1 MVAGLGWTAQ
11 AASNLPSS
19 DWYAVIWNRSADT
32 LHWVN
37 NATELASMP
46 RPQLPGET
54 GEGLGFNTRFYVSP
68 DGSYMV
74 QIAPL
79 ENERQG
85 IGFYDFQS
93 GEWIQ
98 THETQ
103 PGEFVIWAER
113 NPFSFNSGI
122 VALGLVSGEND
133 WRVIAFE
140 TTTGNAIAQ
149 FDNTHPGIPAD
160 YLPANRAPS
169 VAYVQLDEALN
180 QWRVHVR
187 FVQLGPSHEPVSQ
200 PALVWTLQTDGV
212 STSDFHPFLGDF
224 NVLPVQGRIL
234 YSLTEGTQTSIN
246 TQVTGH
252 ESEVVYQQNGA
263 FSSQPRWV
271 ANGQFVAFRLNQDA
285 KVPMWYLGGVGSDNF
300 TPFAPDYEELLG
312 TVDGFILLD
321 KEAGEIKFVNTLA
334 FEAFTP
340 TLGNVIYTTDTAAF
354 DVVYIT
360 PIGSQFMLQSLATPA
375 TSPSTVVGD
384 VVQAPEQTCG
394 TAPAP
399 RLTVGSSA
407 RVALTDGTPLNVRT
421 AAAGNY
427 LMQIPEG
434 TVVNIVAGPVCADNY
449 FWWNLQFASHGATVG
464 GWSAE
469 GDNSEYWLEP
479 FNGGIPPVVDVA
491 PPLVQPTQAPPIVA
505 VAPPAEPTNPPR
517 VPSLGDGDCSNAP
530 FGAELTIGEYATV
543 TLNAGSTL
551 AMRAN
556 LYDPTPFYN
565 VANGR
570 SVNVLDGPVCN
581 GGFRKW
587 YVSLGTPDGPI
598 EGWVSDGFGNNRYLR
613 PASTGNR

>member
-1 MVAGLGWTAQ
+1 MHKILSSILMGIVALIGFGVMNQPAQ
-11 AASNLPSS
+11 AETPLPET
-19 DWYAVIWNRSADT
+19 DWYAVIWNRNADT

-54 GEGLGFNTRFYVSP
+54 GEGLGFNTRFYISP
-68 DGSYMV
+68 DGRYMV

-103 PGEFVIWAER
+103 PGEFVIRAER

-133 WRVIAFE
+133 WRVITFE
-140 TTTGNAIAQ
+140 TATGNAIAQ
-149 FDNTHPGIPAD
+149 IDNTQPGATD
-160 YLPANRAPS
+160 FSSGAPS

-200 PALVWTLQTDGV
+200 PALVWTLETDEI

-234 YSLTEGTQTSIN
+234 YSLYDGTQTSIN
-246 TQVTGH
+246 TQVMGH
-252 ESEVVYQQNGA
+252 ESEIVYQQNGA
-263 FSSQPRWV
+263 FASQPRWV
-271 ANGQFVAFRLNQDA
+271 ANGQFIAFRLNQDA
-285 KVPMWYLGGVGSDNF
+285 QVPMWYLGSVGSDNF
-300 TPFAPDYEELLG
+300 TPFAPDYEELIG

-321 KEAGEIKFVNTLA
+321 KEAGEIKFANTLA

-340 TLGNVIYTTDTAAF
+340 TLGNVIYTTDTAVF

-360 PIGSQFMLQSLATPA
+360 PMGSEFTLQSLATPPD
-375 TSPSTVVGD
+375 SPSTVVGD
-384 VVQAPEQTCG
+384 VVQAPQQTCG
-394 TAPAP
+394 AAPPP
-399 RLTVGSSA
+399 RLTVGESA
-407 RVALTDGTPLNVRT
+407 RVTFTDGSSLNIRT
-421 AAAGNY
+421 GAAGEFI
-427 LMQIPEG
+427 MQIPEG
-434 TVVNIVAGPVCADNY
+434 TRVQIVGGPVCADN
-449 FWWNLQFASHGATVG
+449 FLWWELTLESEDVTVG
-464 GWSAE
+464 GWAAE
-469 GDNSEYWLEP
+469 GDAEDYYLEP
-479 FNGGIPPVVDVA
+479 FNDDLSPVVDVA
-491 PPLVQPTQAPPIVA
+491 PP
-505 VAPPAEPTNPPR
+505 PAQPTNPPR
-517 VPSLGDGDCSNAP
+517 LPSRGNGDCSNAP
-530 FGAELTIGEYATV
+530 FGAELTIGEYVTV

-556 LYDPTPFYN
+556 LDDPTPFYN

-570 SVNVLDGPVCN
+570 SVNILDGPVCN
-581 GGFRKW
+581 NGFRMW

-598 EGWVSDGFGNNRYLR
+598 EGWVSDGFGNRRYLQPTR
-613 PASTGNR
+613 